1 MDHEGS
7 LRDLGLTK
15 YEASAYSTLL
25 KEGVTGAQ
33 ELSRKSD
40 IPVGKIY
47 EVLSNLNNMGLV
59 EFQRSRP
66 RKYRAVKPSIALNNL
81 YTKKEEETKNEL
93 ENFKLKVS
101 ELESKFSDI
110 AQPDHT
116 ELQFWSTLIGE
127 EDIVKNIKSMLD
139 ETENEIVHVKPGKIT
154 HILRDGKKCI
164 DPKTLIPM
172 IVDEFIKAAEKGI
185 KIKTIVPEEIF
196 VVGLKERFEQIDDPM
211 RKSMIEKNME
221 IRVLDSEYDFIL
233 IDEHITYIP
242 IPDPVNIKEVFGELK
257 VYDKEYAVKLK
268 NKFDE
273 LWFKG
278 KKMNLS
284 I

>member
-1 MDHEGS
+1 MDQEGS

-25 KEGVTGAQ
+25 KEGVNGAQ
-33 ELSRKSD
+33 DLSRKSD

-81 YTKKEEETKNEL
+81 YSKKEEETKNEL

-110 AQPDHT
+110 AQPNHT